1 MIKLYGARMGS
12 SLRAHWALEEA
23 GVEYEVMP
31 LNLRE
36 GEHKKPDFLKLNPTG
51 QIPVIVDGDF
61 VLSES
66 MAISSYVAEKYKAEL
81 LGDSVEARAQAWKW
95 SIWSY
100 LNLQKHFGTIFFQM
114 NFATEKDEEAIAKAG
129 MEVKPYLVILNDHL
143 AKHKHIAGE
152 HFSLADINAGVAV
165 SYGMGSNF
173 DMSAFPH
180 IAKWYGL
187 ISARP
192 AFLKAT
198 GK

>member
-12 SLRAHWALEEA
+12 SLRAHWALAEA

-31 LNLRE
+31 LDMRAR
-36 GEHKKPDFLKLNPTG
+36 EHKKPDFLKLNPTG
-51 QIPVIVDGDF
+51 QIPVMIDGDF

-66 MAISSYVAEKYKAEL
+66 MAISSYVAEKYKKEL
-81 LGDSVEARAQAWKW
+81 LGDSMESRAEGWKW

-100 LNLQKHFGTIFFQM
+100 LNLQKHFGTIFFQL
-114 NFATEKDEEAIAKAG
+114 NFASEKDEEAIAKAG
-129 MEVKPYLVILNDHL
+129 EEVKPYLVILNDHL

-165 SYGMGSNF
+165 SYGVGANF
-173 DMSAFPH
+173 DMSACPN
-180 IAKWYGL
+180 IVKWFEL

-192 AFLKAT
+192 AYLKAT